1 MASRKPYIKVV
12 ETKDRKDGTCDIK
25 LDVNQAGKELIM
37 QAGVQ
42 KVLQD
47 FITENTDKL
56 SFWKKLQICWSI
68 LK

>member
-12 ETKDRKDGTCDIK
+12 ETKDKKNGDCDLT
-25 LDVNQAGKELIM
+25 LDINQAGKDLLM
-37 QAGVQ
+37 QAGVN

-47 FITENTDKL
+47 FITENTTKL
-56 SFWKKLQICWSI
+56 SLWKKLQICWSI

>member
-1 MASRKPYIKVV
+1 MAKPYIKVIEV
-12 ETKDRKDGTCDIK
+12 KDRKNGDCDLT
-25 LDVNQAGKELIM
+25 LDVNQAGKDLLM
-37 QAGVQ
+37 QAGVN

-56 SFWKKLQICWSI
+56 SLWKKLQICWSI

>member
-1 MASRKPYIKVV
+1 MTKPYIKVV
-12 ETKDRKDGTCDIK
+12 ETKERKNGDCDLT
-25 LDVNQAGKELIM
+25 LDVNQAGKDLLM
-37 QAGVQ
+37 QAGVN

-56 SFWKKLQICWSI
+56 SLWKKLQICWSI